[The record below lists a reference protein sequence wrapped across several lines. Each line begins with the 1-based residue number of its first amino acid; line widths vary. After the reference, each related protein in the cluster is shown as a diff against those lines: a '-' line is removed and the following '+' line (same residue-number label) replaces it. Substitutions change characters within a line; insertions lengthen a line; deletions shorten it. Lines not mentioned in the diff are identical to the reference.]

1 MLAIRFAPMG
11 TKKKRMFRLT
21 ISEKSRDVFGK
32 VLEILGS
39 YNPHTKVVQAKA
51 DRINYWLSK
60 GAAMSPSVNNV
71 LVKNKIVTG
80 NLIKGPKVTKKEV
93 KPELKPVET
102 AKIAETEPATQS

>member
-11 TKKKRMFRLT
+11 TKKKRMFRIT
-21 ISEKSRDVFGK
+21 ISEKSRDVFGR

-51 DRINYWLSK
+51 ERINYWLSK
-60 GAAMSPSVNNV
+60 GAAMSSSVNNV

-80 NLIKGPKVTKKEV
+80 NLIKGPKVAKKEA
-93 KPELKPVET
+93 KTEAKPVET
-102 AKIAETEPATQS
+102 AKTVEVEPAVQS